1 MEPYGQLAS
10 NMSYS
15 ESAALEALSK
25 VKDLSG
31 DRDIVA
37 AGHLADLTFT
47 DGFLRAILKIDPK
60 IADAFEPVRQN
71 VETALKS
78 VDGVDRVSVM
88 LTAHKAAPEV
98 SQKPKR
104 SANPHQA
111 RRPEGYQG
119 DAFVD
124 HVIAVSSAKGGVGKS
139 TIAANL
145 AVALA
150 KQGKKIG
157 LLDADIHG
165 PSIPM
170 LMGLSGSRAVT
181 TEKEGRRLIE
191 PFKAYDIKVMSIG
204 FLTDGDGPIVWR
216 GPMVQ
221 GAISRMLWDVD
232 WGDLDILIIDMPP
245 GTGDPQLGLAQDI
258 KPKGAVIVSTPQ
270 DLALLDARK
279 GVAMFGKVNIPVLGL
294 VENMSVFVCPDCGSA
309 HDIFGSGG
317 VKEEAKKLG
326 VSLLGYAPLH
336 MSIRKASDIG
346 KPIAAESTKEAAFFS
361 DMAESLLATLK

>member
-1 MEPYGQLAS
+1 
-10 NMSYS
+10 MSFS
-15 ESAALEALSK
+15 ESAAIKALSA
-25 VKDLSG
+25 VQDLSG
-31 DRDIVA
+31 ERDVIA
-37 AGHLADLTFT
+37 AGRLADITFT
-47 DGFLRAILKIDPK
+47 DGFLRAILQIDPK
-60 IADAFEPVRQN
+60 DADAFEPVRQN
-71 VETALKS
+71 VEKALKAL
-78 VDGVDRVSVM
+78 DGVERVSVM

-98 SQKPKR
+98 SRRPQR
-104 SANPHQA
+104 QANPHQA

-139 TIAANL
+139 TVAANL

-150 KQGKKIG
+150 KSGKKVG

-170 LMGLSGSRAVT
+170 IMGLSGERANT
-181 TEKEGRRLIE
+181 TEVEGRRLISTFE
-191 PFKAYDIKVMSIG
+191 AYGVKVMSIG
-204 FLTDGDGPIVWR
+204 FLTEDDGPIVWR

-221 GAISRMLWDVD
+221 GAISRMLWDVH
-232 WGDLDILIIDMPP
+232 WGDLDFLIIDMPP

-258 KPKGAVIVSTPQ
+258 KPRGAIIVSTPQ

-294 VENMSVFVCPDCGSA
+294 VENMSVFTCPDCGTN

-317 VKEEAKKLG
+317 VEKEAAKLG
-326 VSLLGYAPLH
+326 VKLLGKAPLH
-336 MSIRKASDIG
+336 ISIRAGSDAG
-346 KPIAAESTKEAAFFS
+346 TPISAENGPESEVFSSIAEALSSQF
-361 DMAESLLATLK
+361 